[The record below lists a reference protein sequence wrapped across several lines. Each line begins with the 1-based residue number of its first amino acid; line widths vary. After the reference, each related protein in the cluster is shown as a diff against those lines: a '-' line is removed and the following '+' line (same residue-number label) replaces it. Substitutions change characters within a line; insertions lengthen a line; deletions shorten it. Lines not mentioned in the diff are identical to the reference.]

1 MGEQGGVLYMLD
13 GCERQ
18 TPGQSTVCSTSL
30 GGCFHNNNTTK
41 DAHEFSQHNSQSVK
55 PVMLLPRF
63 KSACRMIAVQYSSG
77 NTTFLSRR
85 SPVVQPPE
93 KRRRRR
99 NHSLFVPTENL
110 FEAQRLDLF
119 HVVGTQKKTGGSH
132 VDSRKFDSFSIA
144 DDCGRVNDAWL
155 TAPTPRCFDFSQL
168 ENAIR

>member
-85 SPVVQPPE
+85 SPVDGIPPTAGKAE
-93 KRRRRR
+93 ARR
-99 NHSLFVPTENL
+99 NHSLFVPNEICS
-110 FEAQRLDLF
+110 RHSDLTF
-119 HVVGTQKKTGGSH
+119 FT
-132 VDSRKFDSFSIA
+132 
-144 DDCGRVNDAWL
+144 L
-155 TAPTPRCFDFSQL
+155 
-168 ENAIR
+168 